1 LTHDA
6 RFRRDG
12 KFLAWSK
19 RWVLGE
25 DGKGKASPPV
35 ALIVV
40 VGIELT
46 GVAGIDLTAL
56 LAIIA
61 KA

>member
-1 LTHDA
+1 M
-6 RFRRDG
+6 
-12 KFLAWSK
+12 
-19 RWVLGE
+19 LGE